1 MFTGSRRVVT
11 GVDVGSSSVKIVRL
25 AHGRGASTLLGAV
38 ISEVEGAGKPDVSK
52 DDMRLATIDAIA
64 KAFAGLG
71 IEPQKA
77 GTIVSSVGGTNVSVK
92 HVEFPRMTDKELSE
106 SATWESKKHIPF
118 DASGADIACARLK
131 RDEASSEN
139 SMHVLLTAAHE
150 GTVDDHVA
158 LLVEVGVE
166 PAIVDLTTLALLNE
180 VYAEGLL
187 NGGAVGVLEL
197 GRSFAH
203 LSVYASKGLLLSRS
217 IPIADRDD
225 SWLEHVVTEVRFSLA
240 FYNNETG
247 KKGIAAVYLS
257 GGRALDETVRE
268 RFERELGVDV
278 RLLDPLGSV
287 TCSGID
293 VDELR
298 SQSARFALATGLAR
312 RR

>member
-11 GVDVGSSSVKIVRL
+11 GVDVGSSSVKVVRL
-25 AHGRGASTLLGAV
+25 AHGRGGSELLGVA
-38 ISEVEGAGKPDVSK
+38 IARIEGVGKPDLLEN
-52 DDMRLATIDAIA
+52 DTRLATIDAIA
-64 KAFAGLG
+64 RAFAGLG
-71 IEPQKA
+71 VEPQKA
-77 GTIVSSVGGTNVSVK
+77 GTIVSSVGGTSVSVK
-92 HVEFPRMTDKELSE
+92 HVEFPRMSDRELSE
-106 SATWESKKHIPF
+106 SAMWESKKHIPF
-118 DASGADIACARLK
+118 EAAGADITCARLK
-131 RDEASSEN
+131 RDEVRSEN
-139 SMHVLLTAAHE
+139 SMHVLLTAAYE

-158 LLVEVGVE
+158 LLIEVGVE

-180 VYAEGLL
+180 VDAEGLL
-187 NGGAVGVLEL
+187 NDGAVGVLEL

-268 RFERELGVDV
+268 CFERELGVDV
-278 RLLDPLGSV
+278 GLLDPLGSV

-298 SQSARFALATGLAR
+298 PQSARFALATGLAR